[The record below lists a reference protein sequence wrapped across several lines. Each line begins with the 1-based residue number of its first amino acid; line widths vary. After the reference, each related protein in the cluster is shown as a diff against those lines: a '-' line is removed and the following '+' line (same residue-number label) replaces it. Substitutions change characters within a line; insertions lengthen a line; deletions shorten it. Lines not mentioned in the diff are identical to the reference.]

1 MYETFGFAK
10 TPSFDGRTVHIVV
23 NNQIGFT
30 TDPRFSRSTPYCCDL
45 GKAFNA
51 PIFHVNGDDPE
62 AVVFVCNLAAEW
74 RKTYQKDVVVDIVC
88 YRRHGHNEQDQPEFT
103 QPKMYKHI
111 GKHKVTKDLYTEQLV
126 AAGSITAEYA
136 QEQDASILGA
146 WAELHRR
153 S

>member
-1 MYETFGFAK
+1 MLMCCTL
-10 TPSFDGRTVHIVV
+10 PQVV

-88 YRRHGHNEQDQPEFT
+88 YRRHGHNEQVRGLEHTP
-103 QPKMYKHI
+103 I
-111 GKHKVTKDLYTEQLV
+111 VTPIVQNRPAQHFIIELPALCSCRTSRSSRNRRCTSTSPSTRQV
-126 AAGSITAEYA
+126 A
-136 QEQDASILGA
+136 
-146 WAELHRR
+146 R
-153 S
+153 SMRTS